1 TVGNG
6 NSEVNLSAMY
16 HLTNERH
23 LIVSCLANF
32 SRYSEYISVIC
43 AFNKTILELT
53 LESTWSIA
61 LEKYIDAVLETVEVS
76 NEISGYIARMSFS
89 I

>member
-1 TVGNG
+1 MTTLNKRLL
-6 NSEVNLSAMY
+6 EM
-16 HLTNERH
+16 E
-23 LIVSCLANF
+23 IQK
-32 SRYSEYISVIC
+32 YSEYISVIC

-89 I
+89 IFITFNIVIPHSSFLL

>member
-1 TVGNG
+1 MTTLNKRLL
-6 NSEVNLSAMY
+6 EM
-16 HLTNERH
+16 E
-23 LIVSCLANF
+23 IQK
-32 SRYSEYISVIC
+32 YSEYISVIC

-61 LEKYIDAVLETVEVS
+61 LEKYIDAVLETAVQVEVS

-89 I
+89 IFITL

>member
-1 TVGNG
+1 M
-6 NSEVNLSAMY
+6 E
-16 HLTNERH
+16 
-23 LIVSCLANF
+23 IQK
-32 SRYSEYISVIC
+32 YSEYISVIC

-61 LEKYIDAVLETVEVS
+61 LEKYIAVLEAAVQVEVS

-89 I
+89 IFITL